1 MEAGFLTVFGAGLLT
16 VLSPC
21 VLPILPIYVSLLV
34 GEGLDE
40 IGASR
45 RRRLDL
51 FLSSVFFLL
60 GFVVVFSLLGLT
72 ASALGRALIRHRDLL
87 QQLGGLLVFTFGLK
101 FLGVLHI
108 ERMEEERRVEGSR
121 FQTRFKWV
129 NAFLLGFFF
138 AFGWTPCVGPILGSV
153 LTYTAVSTDHLWQGA
168 FYLMVYALGLALPLL
183 VLPFFFSPVLGFL
196 RRAKRWIPRVERAT
210 GVILV
215 IMGVLMVTGN
225 LMLLDLS
232 TAPADEPDVAVVA
245 AHASTATGEPAA
257 VMACD
262 TKGKTSCDFDPDDPT
277 REVPPFDASIKMT
290 TVKGTKDLDAV
301 LSGGEGK
308 PVFVDFYSSN
318 CPICRRM
325 VPIIRTIEETCLDED
340 LVVLK
345 INLSLAENRQFA
357 RRYGIVGVPTFLFL
371 DEQGKEMSRLIG
383 AQKIETLE
391 ESLAAATHGEC
402 RGFARLPKE

>member
-121 FQTRFKWV
+121 FKTRFKWV

-168 FYLMVYALGLALPLL
+168 FYLMTYALGLALPLL
-183 VLPFFFSPVLGFL
+183 VLPFFFGPVLSFL
-196 RRAKRWIPRVERAT
+196 QRAKRWIPRVERAT

-215 IMGVLMVTGN
+215 VMGVLMVTGN

-232 TAPADEPDVAVVA
+232 TTPGEPDMALVA
-245 AHASTATGEPAA
+245 AAAGTATGEPAA
-257 VMACD
+257 VMTCD
-262 TKGKTSCDFDPDDPT
+262 TKGKTACDFDPDDPT
-277 REVPPFDASIKMT
+277 REVPPFDASFKVT
-290 TVKGTKDLDAV
+290 AVKGARDLDAV

-325 VPIIRTIEETCLDED
+325 VPIIRTIEESCLAED
-340 LVVLK
+340 LTVLK
-345 INLSLAENRQFA
+345 INVSLAENRRFA
-357 RRYGIVGVPTFLFL
+357 RRYGVVGVPTFLFL
-371 DEQGKEMSRLIG
+371 DETGEEVSRLIG
-383 AQKIETLE
+383 AQKIENLE
-391 ESLAAATHGEC
+391 ESLAIVTHGEC
-402 RGFARLPKE
+402 RGFARLPVD